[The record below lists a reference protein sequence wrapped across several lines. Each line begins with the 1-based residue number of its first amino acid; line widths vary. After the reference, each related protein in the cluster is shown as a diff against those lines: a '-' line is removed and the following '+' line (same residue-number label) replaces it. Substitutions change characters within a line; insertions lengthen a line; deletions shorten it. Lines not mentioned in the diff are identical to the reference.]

1 MLLGRFAPQQH
12 YYLVLNQEKKMAIK
26 KKVGISDL
34 LRDEVQKGTDSSN
47 SDLTFSNANTEQTIE
62 VKAEAVAETIAE
74 SPVPLADNKIISELE
89 SSLKSAQ
96 ARESELLQAIAS
108 LKQELQFSHTNVELL
123 QKSLS
128 AIESLKNELD
138 QQLVEVKRDNL
149 RLAEANIQLSEQI
162 KNLQA
167 PQNLAQVPE
176 PVKSSQLATQNANNN
191 RATPRK
197 QPVEQ
202 PYPQRDRTPY
212 TRPTGSNEQLQR
224 INNKN
229 IGWMD

>member
-1 MLLGRFAPQQH
+1 MS
-12 YYLVLNQEKKMAIK
+12 IK

-34 LRDEVQKGTDSSN
+34 LRDEVQKETETPAN
-47 SDLTFSNANTEQTIE
+47 SDSTEQTIE
-62 VKAEAVAETIAE
+62 VKAETIAE
-74 SPVPLADNKIISELE
+74 PVGKASIRPELNAAAKSPSLDDRTKAKVSDLELSLAQSRQRETEL
-89 SSLKSAQ
+89 SQTVADLQKDLK
-96 ARESELLQAIAS
+96 
-108 LKQELQFSHTNVELL
+108 FSHTNIELL
-123 QKSLS
+123 QKSLV

-162 KNLQA
+162 KTLESTKE
-167 PQNLAQVPE
+167 LAQP
-176 PVKSSQLATQNANNN
+176 PVVEVASSSQLVSQSPQNN

-202 PYPQRDRTPY
+202 PYPHRDRNPY
-212 TRPTGSNEQLQR
+212 ARPTGSNEQLQR

>member
-1 MLLGRFAPQQH
+1 MST
-12 YYLVLNQEKKMAIK
+12 K

-34 LRDEVQKGTDSSN
+34 LRDEVQKEPEASVKNMS
-47 SDLTFSNANTEQTIE
+47 TEQTIE
-62 VKAEAVAETIAE
+62 VKAETI
-74 SPVPLADNKIISELE
+74 SDGINKIASVPNSQKAIADSPNIDDRTKAKISELE
-89 SSLKSAQ
+89 LLLAQSLE
-96 ARESELLQAIAS
+96 RETVLSQTVTDLEKD
-108 LKQELQFSHTNVELL
+108 LKFSHTNVELL
-123 QKSLS
+123 QKSLA

-149 RLAEANIQLSEQI
+149 RLAEANIQLSEQV
-162 KNLQA
+162 KALDA
-167 PQNLAQVPE
+167 AKT
-176 PVKSSQLATQNANNN
+176 PVTDTSNSSQLVSQNPQNASQNN

-202 PYPQRDRTPY
+202 PYAQRDRSLY
-212 TRPTGSNEQLQR
+212 ASPTGSNEQLQR

>member
-1 MLLGRFAPQQH
+1 MS
-12 YYLVLNQEKKMAIK
+12 IK

-34 LRDEVQKGTDSSN
+34 LRDEAQKGTDEPV
-47 SDLTFSNANTEQTIE
+47 LEI
-62 VKAEAVAETIAE
+62 KAEVVNEQAAPVVSAPANVAAKAETAA
-74 SPVPLADNKIISELE
+74 LAQVNALE
-89 SSLKSAQ
+89 TALAASQS
-96 ARESELLQAIAS
+96 READLQ
-108 LKQELQFSHTNVELL
+108 QELQFSKTNVELL

-128 AIESLKNELD
+128 AIETLKSDLE

-149 RLAEANIQLSEQI
+149 RLAETNIQLSEQ
-162 KNLQA
+162 
-167 PQNLAQVPE
+167 
-176 PVKSSQLATQNANNN
+176 VKSLEAQPAVTLNKAESAQLAVQPVPNN

-202 PYPQRDRTPY
+202 PYPHRDRNPY
-212 TRPTGSNEQLQR
+212 ARPTGSNEQLQK

>member
-1 MLLGRFAPQQH
+1 MST
-12 YYLVLNQEKKMAIK
+12 K

-34 LRDEVQKGTDSSN
+34 LRDEVQKEPEATVKNTS
-47 SDLTFSNANTEQTIE
+47 TEQTIE
-62 VKAEAVAETIAE
+62 VKAETVSDAVSKIASLPTSTKTIE
-74 SPVPLADNKIISELE
+74 GSPSIDDRTTAKNSELE
-89 SSLKSAQ
+89 LSLAQ
-96 ARESELLQAIAS
+96 SKQREVALSQTLADLEKD
-108 LKQELQFSHTNVELL
+108 LKFSHTNIELL
-123 QKSLS
+123 QKSLA

-149 RLAEANIQLSEQI
+149 RLAEANIQLSEQV
-162 KNLQA
+162 KTLESSKELSQT
-167 PQNLAQVPE
+167 PVVE
-176 PVKSSQLATQNANNN
+176 PPASSQLVSQNPQNN

-202 PYPQRDRTPY
+202 PVEQPYSHRDRSIY

>member
-1 MLLGRFAPQQH
+1 MST
-12 YYLVLNQEKKMAIK
+12 K
-26 KKVGISDL
+26 KKIGISDL
-34 LRDEVQKGTDSSN
+34 LRDEVQKEPESPVN
-47 SDLTFSNANTEQTIE
+47 NEQTIE
-62 VKAEAVAETIAE
+62 VKAETIVEKSPSDEGVKAKNSALEAALARSQKQET
-74 SPVPLADNKIISELE
+74 
-89 SSLKSAQ
+89 
-96 ARESELLQAIAS
+96 ELLQAIAN
-108 LKQELQFSHTNVELL
+108 LQKDLQFSHTNTELL
-123 QKSLS
+123 QKSLA

-149 RLAEANIQLSEQI
+149 RLAEANIQLS
-162 KNLQA
+162 
-167 PQNLAQVPE
+167 AQVKSLE
-176 PVKSSQLATQNANNN
+176 SAKAPVVEIPSSSQLVSQNNSQGN

-202 PYPQRDRTPY
+202 PYSQRDRTPY

>member
-1 MLLGRFAPQQH
+1 MST
-12 YYLVLNQEKKMAIK
+12 K

-34 LRDEVQKGTDSSN
+34 LRDEVQKETETPVKNDS
-47 SDLTFSNANTEQTIE
+47 TEQTIE
-62 VKAEAVAETIAE
+62 VKAETIAE
-74 SPVPLADNKIISELE
+74 PASKASSQLELNAVAKSPSLDDLTKTKISDLELSFAQSRQRETELSQTVADLQKD
-89 SSLKSAQ
+89 LK
-96 ARESELLQAIAS
+96 
-108 LKQELQFSHTNVELL
+108 FSHTNIELL
-123 QKSLS
+123 QKSLA

-162 KNLQA
+162 KTVESA
-167 PQNLAQVPE
+167 KELAQPSVVE
-176 PVKSSQLATQNANNN
+176 AASSSQLVSQNPQNN

-202 PYPQRDRTPY
+202 PYPHRDRNPY
-212 TRPTGSNEQLQR
+212 ARPTGSNEQLQR

>member
-1 MLLGRFAPQQH
+1 MST
-12 YYLVLNQEKKMAIK
+12 K

-34 LRDEVQKGTDSSN
+34 LRDEVQKEPEASN
-47 SDLTFSNANTEQTIE
+47 IDTSNIRTNEQTIE
-62 VKAEAVAETIAE
+62 VRAETVTD
-74 SPVPLADNKIISELE
+74 PVSKVANRPASSAIEKSQNVDDRTKAKISALE
-89 SSLKSAQ
+89 SSLAQ
-96 ARESELLQAIAS
+96 SQQREADFLQTVTDLQKD
-108 LKQELQFSHTNVELL
+108 LKFSHTNIELL
-123 QKSLS
+123 QKSLT

-149 RLAEANIQLSEQI
+149 RLAEANIQLSEQV
-162 KNLQA
+162 KALESA
-167 PQNLAQVPE
+167 KSPQSSASELPS
-176 PVKSSQLATQNANNN
+176 SSQLVPQTPQNN

-212 TRPTGSNEQLQR
+212 VRPTGSNEQLQR

>member
-1 MLLGRFAPQQH
+1 MSTR
-12 YYLVLNQEKKMAIK
+12 

-34 LRDEVQKGTDSSN
+34 LRDEVQKETESPISN
-47 SDLTFSNANTEQTIE
+47 ETIE
-62 VKAEAVAETIAE
+62 VKAETIPDTVSKVSSSPAISAVEKASSAEDDSKA
-74 SPVPLADNKIISELE
+74 KITDLE
-89 SSLKSAQ
+89 STLVQVQKREMELAQITADLQKDLKLSQ
-96 ARESELLQAIAS
+96 
-108 LKQELQFSHTNVELL
+108 TNVELL
-123 QKSLS
+123 QKSLA
-128 AIESLKNELD
+128 AIEGLKNELE

-149 RLAEANIQLSEQI
+149 RLAEANIQLSE
-162 KNLQA
+162 KVKTLESVKTPVAEA
-167 PQNLAQVPE
+167 PI
-176 PVKSSQLATQNANNN
+176 SSQLVSQNPQQN

>member
-1 MLLGRFAPQQH
+1 MTT
-12 YYLVLNQEKKMAIK
+12 K

-34 LRDEVQKGTDSSN
+34 LRDEAQKSSI
-47 SDLTFSNANTEQTIE
+47 SNEITEKTIE
-62 VKAEAVAETIAE
+62 VKAETVSETVSKE
-74 SPVPLADNKIISELE
+74 SGLLATSADDQAKARSSDLE
-89 SSLKSAQ
+89 AKLVRSQK
-96 ARESELLQAIAS
+96 REPELLQMITDLQKD
-108 LKQELQFSHTNVELL
+108 LKFSQTNVELL
-123 QKSLS
+123 QKSL
-128 AIESLKNELD
+128 AALESLKDELE

-149 RLAEANIQLSEQI
+149 RLAEANIKLSESAKALESATI
-162 KNLQA
+162 A
-167 PQNLAQVPE
+167 PVETPTA
-176 PVKSSQLATQNANNN
+176 SQLVPQSPQQN

-202 PYPQRDRTPY
+202 QYPNRDRTPY

>member
-1 MLLGRFAPQQH
+1 MST
-12 YYLVLNQEKKMAIK
+12 K
-26 KKVGISDL
+26 KKIGISDL
-34 LRDEVQKGTDSSN
+34 LRDEVQKEPESSV
-47 SDLTFSNANTEQTIE
+47 SNEQTIE
-62 VKAEAVAETIAE
+62 VTAETVTDHVVNNVAKVASRAALVTTEKSIIE
-74 SPVPLADNKIISELE
+74 KSPSDDGTKSKISALE
-89 SSLKSAQ
+89 SAL
-96 ARESELLQAIAS
+96 ARSQKQEAELLQAIAD
-108 LKQELQFSHTNVELL
+108 LQKDLQFSHTNTELL
-123 QKSLS
+123 QKSLA

-138 QQLVEVKRDNL
+138 QQLVGVKRDNL
-149 RLAEANIQLSEQI
+149 RLAEANIQL
-162 KNLQA
+162 A
-167 PQNLAQVPE
+167 AQVKTLESAQELPKTPAAE
-176 PVKSSQLATQNANNN
+176 IPNSSQLVSQNSQGN

>member
-1 MLLGRFAPQQH
+1 MST
-12 YYLVLNQEKKMAIK
+12 K

-34 LRDEVQKGTDSSN
+34 LRDEVQKEPEASVKNTS
-47 SDLTFSNANTEQTIE
+47 TEQTIE
-62 VKAEAVAETIAE
+62 VKAETVSDGISKIA
-74 SPVPLADNKIISELE
+74 SIPNSQKAIADSQNIDDRTKAKISELE
-89 SSLKSAQ
+89 TLLAQSQQREAALSQTLTDLEKDLK
-96 ARESELLQAIAS
+96 
-108 LKQELQFSHTNVELL
+108 FSHTNVELL
-123 QKSLS
+123 QKSLA

-149 RLAEANIQLSEQI
+149 RLAEANIQLSEQV
-162 KNLQA
+162 KALDA
-167 PQNLAQVPE
+167 AKT
-176 PVKSSQLATQNANNN
+176 PVTDTSNSSQLVSQNPQNAPQNN

-202 PYPQRDRTPY
+202 PYTQRDRSLY
-212 TRPTGSNEQLQR
+212 ARPTGSNEQLQR

>member
-1 MLLGRFAPQQH
+1 MS
-12 YYLVLNQEKKMAIK
+12 IK

-34 LRDEVQKGTDSSN
+34 LRDEVQKETETPAN
-47 SDLTFSNANTEQTIE
+47 SDSTEQTIE
-62 VKAEAVAETIAE
+62 VKAETIAE
-74 SPVPLADNKIISELE
+74 PVGKASIRPSLDDRTKAKVSDLELSLAQSRQRETEL
-89 SSLKSAQ
+89 SQTVADLQKDLK
-96 ARESELLQAIAS
+96 
-108 LKQELQFSHTNVELL
+108 FSHTNIELL
-123 QKSLS
+123 QKSLV

-162 KNLQA
+162 KTLESTKE
-167 PQNLAQVPE
+167 LAQP
-176 PVKSSQLATQNANNN
+176 PVVEVASSSQLVSQSPQNN

-202 PYPQRDRTPY
+202 PYPHRDRNPY
-212 TRPTGSNEQLQR
+212 ARPTGSNEQLQR